1 MAFLYHVITC
11 NALPATK
18 RTFACRCEAIKH
30 FKGILKDHGK
40 GVAKEDLLPSIRMYR
55 IDDDV
60 MKNRGKLYP
69 EKAS

>member
-30 FKGILKDHGK
+30 FKGILENHGK
-40 GVAKEDLLPSIRMYR
+40 DVAKEDIYASIRMYR
-55 IDDDV
+55 IDEDV
-60 MKNRGKLYP
+60 MKNPGKYYG
-69 EKAS
+69 EKSG